1 MVLGVDVMG
10 YENDL
15 SHSIEACRDFIK
27 KNKNVKIIL
36 FGDQNKINPLLMHKN
51 EFQIIHTTEYIS
63 QDDTILSA
71 RRKPNSSMQII
82 ANYLNESKIDGLL
95 SAGSTPVFVTIMYNT
110 IGLIDGVS
118 KPGFM
123 PTIPTISN
131 LPFNLIDVGA
141 SIDVSEIDLAKFAIM
156 ANVFAKQRVNCPKI
170 GILNIGTES
179 HKGPS
184 YLHKTREIL
193 DGYKNIKSIG
203 FVESKNLLNY
213 CADVVVTDG
222 FTGNIVLKACEG
234 SVKTLA
240 YLIKDNIKKPRN
252 FFALIFATKFLKRT
266 FNKFDY
272 KNNAGAFVL
281 GLNKICVKT
290 HGSAD
295 YKQFYSSL
303 RMLHDSVKNSIIDK
317 IKSEISN
324 FNLYLI
330 NEGFLNEKK

>member
-1 MVLGVDVMG
+1 MILGVDVMG
-10 YENDL
+10 YENEL
-15 SHSIEACRDFIK
+15 SHSINACRDFIK
-27 KNKNVKIIL
+27 NYKNVKIIL
-36 FGDQNKINPLLMHKN
+36 YGDANKIIPLLKNKN
-51 EFQIIHTTEYIS
+51 EFEIVHSNEFIT
-63 QDDTILSA
+63 QDNTILSA
-71 RRKPNSSMQII
+71 RRKINSSMQLL
-82 ANYLNESKIDGLL
+82 ANDLKSSKIDGLL

-131 LPFNLIDVGA
+131 TVFNLIDVGA
-141 SIDVSEIDLAKFAIM
+141 SINVNEIDLSKFAIM
-156 ANVFAKQRVNCPKI
+156 ANIYAKSRCASPKI
-170 GILNIGTES
+170 GILNIGSES
-179 HKGPS
+179 HKGPEV
-184 YLHKTREIL
+184 LHKTYEIL
-193 DGYKNIKSIG
+193 KNYNSINCIG

-234 SVKTLA
+234 SVKTIG
-240 YLIKDNIKKPRN
+240 YLIKNNISKPKN
-252 FFALIFATKFLKRT
+252 FLSILFAGRFLKKV

-303 RMLHDSVKNSIIDK
+303 RMLYNSVNNSIIEK
-317 IKSEISN
+317 IKDEIN
-324 FNLYLI
+324 KFNLYLLS
-330 NEGFLNEKK
+330 NGYLNEK